1 MMMHFFKQLPI
12 PVIIIF
18 ILMSSHLS
26 AQNPQSDLQHIPQS
40 IHLETETALTSP
52 VKELR
57 IGIWD
62 ATYQISSRFNLKMWT
77 APSLLKIFNFGFRF
91 NLFQTN
97 VFKTGRF
104 FSNLDFHYASINLNA
119 YGNQKNVDKRINI
132 VPIFFNLGWFFERIY
147 LGLSLRFYTVEGD
160 LSSSAD
166 ADLPFGTVLASSN
179 QQLKLQLG
187 YAMSE
192 RWSIWAFYHQVLHQ
206 SYQGSAYLNAEISPG
221 INIEAY
227 GQGKIQAQKN
237 GKALGFRLVRK
248 GDWFDFQIGFD
259 RGQPPIYV
267 TGLFLSNQTYTL
279 PYLDF
284 SFKF

>member
-1 MMMHFFKQLPI
+1 MMMHFFKVYALV
-12 PVIIIF
+12 VICT
-18 ILMSSHLS
+18 LMSTNLL
-26 AQNPQSDLQHIPQS
+26 AQNQNPKADMQHVPQS

-57 IGIWD
+57 VGIWD

-77 APSLLKIFNFGFRF
+77 APSLLKVFNFGFRF

-97 VFKTGRF
+97 VFKSGRF
-104 FSNLDFHYASINLNA
+104 FSNLDFHYATINLNA
-119 YGNQKNVDKRINI
+119 YTENKSGEKRIHI
-132 VPIFFNLGWFFERIY
+132 VPIFFNLGWFFEKIY
-147 LGLSLRFYTVEGD
+147 LGLSLRFYTVQGD
-160 LSSSAD
+160 LSTSAD
-166 ADLPFGTVLASSN
+166 AQLPFGTVLASSN

-206 SYQGSAYLNAEISPG
+206 SYEGSAYLNSEISPG
-221 INIEAY
+221 ITIEAY
-227 GQGKIQAQKN
+227 GQAKVQAQKN
-237 GKALGFRLVRK
+237 GKAVGFRLVRK
-248 GDWFDFQIGFD
+248 GDFFDFQIGFD